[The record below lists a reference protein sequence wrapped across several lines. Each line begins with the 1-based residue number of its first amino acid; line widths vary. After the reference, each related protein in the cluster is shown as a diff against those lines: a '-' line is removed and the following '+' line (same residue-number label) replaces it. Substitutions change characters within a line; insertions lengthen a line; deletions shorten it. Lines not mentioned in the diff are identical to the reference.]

1 MAVGEAGV
9 DVGRIPGIHMGI
21 TPFVPIAP
29 PKLPTPMPPAS
40 PPDTS
45 GSSRPSGA
53 APMPVVSTTTSGSTK
68 TETRY
73 RTTKIQETVVHTLT
87 DNGAGAFGGFGTANY
102 AGKSLNVRLV
112 SLDSKTDGYKSD
124 YERSTSFD
132 GATGSA
138 DAQKGGEYQDNT
150 LSEELLATSTV
161 SVAYSTGTGSEVANT
176 SSYAP
181 PAVTIDLCPQTS
193 DYVVPGSVRF
203 TWMGHVFEDYDG
215 TLIRDRGPGDVGFA
229 AGQVNYTS
237 GVATVTDYVVD
248 GGPENFTLDSL
259 WTIRQNWNTA
269 SVFMRTDVAP
279 LKPTGFVM
287 QLVDSQGNA
296 ITGTSDVDGNVT
308 GTHLKG
314 RIEYQTGEVE
324 MQFGDYVLDTSLTDA
339 QKAEWWYDP
348 ADVGAV
354 QADKIWRPWPVDPT
368 TLRYSCV
375 SYVYLPVDASLMGVD
390 PAALPPDGRVAFA
403 RPGDTC
409 VVGMTHG
416 GPAFAPSVG
425 MTYDVG
431 HERLSFLQVLNDATG
446 AEILTGYTTDLDAGT
461 ATFTD
466 LTDYPAL
473 VKVVARTE
481 QYRQIA
487 EVRIDGKVK
496 LTQPIGHE
504 FPVGAVLS
512 TALRQGDRFARVRN
526 VFDQASWD
534 GTTWADAV
542 DATAGP
548 APSTYNAAQYPVQ
561 VANRGAITE
570 RWALRFRSGGQLFD
584 LIGEH
589 LGQIAS
595 GDINADFSPMNL
607 AAGAPYFTL
616 PAAGWGAGWV
626 AGNVLF
632 LDTVGAEFA
641 IDLLRCTQPSSPA
654 GVDDSFWLVQRG
666 DVGRAPESEF

>member
-1 MAVGEAGV
+1 MSYEQ
-9 DVGRIPGIHMGI
+9 R
-21 TPFVPIAP
+21 PISVT
-29 PKLPTPMPPAS
+29 KSPTSTATLQEMYGTA
-40 PPDTS
+40 D
-45 GSSRPSGA
+45 GA
-53 APMPVVSTTTSGSTK
+53 
-68 TETRY
+68 
-73 RTTKIQETVVHTLT
+73 KIVIMHTAT
-87 DNGAGAFGGFGTANY
+87 DDGAGHFLGDLGTIDY
-102 AGKSLNVRLV
+102 VGKSVSLRVVRLDRTV
-112 SLDSKTDGYKSD
+112 GGYRSD
-124 YERSTSFD
+124 YEKAPQFEAAIAD
-132 GATGSA
+132 GGASSGSA
-138 DAQKGGEYQDNT
+138 MRGGEFDRWGIADAVFAGSSIVARYRVAPT
-150 LSEELLATSTV
+150 LPTAKTMSFAAP
-161 SVAYSTGTGSEVANT
+161 SVV
-176 SSYAP
+176 
-181 PAVTIDLCPQTS
+181 IDLAPYTV
-193 DYVVPGSVRF
+193 DAILPGSVMF
-203 TWMGHVFEDYDG
+203 AWMNKTYQDHEGVIY
-215 TLIRDRGPGDVGFA
+215 RDRSGASPGIESGRMDYASGKALMTDWVVGGTGPDDF
-229 AGQVNYTS
+229 Q
-237 GVATVTDYVVD
+237 
-248 GGPENFTLDSL
+248 LLSL
-259 WTIRQNWNTA
+259 WTQKGQWATA
-269 SVFMRTDVAP
+269 SLFFNTDAAP
-279 LKPTGFVM
+279 LRPGAGGFV
-287 QLVDSQGNA
+287 LTVVDTQGETLTA
-296 ITGTSDVDGNVT
+296 QVDGQGMVS
-308 GTHLKG
+308 GAHMRG
-314 RIEYQTGEVE
+314 RVE
-324 MQFGDYVLDTSLTDA
+324 FARGGVELQFGDYVSDADLTA
-339 QKAEWWYDP
+339 QDKAQWWYDP

-354 QADKIWRPWPVDPT
+354 QPDKIWRPWPVDPT
-368 TLRYSCV
+368 TLRYSAI
-375 SYVYLPVDASLMGVD
+375 SYIYLPVDVSLMGVD
-390 PAALPPDGRVAFA
+390 PAALPADGRVAFA

-466 LTDYPAL
+466 LTGYPAL

-487 EVRIDGKVK
+487 EVRIDGQVK

-548 APSTYNAAQYPVQ
+548 APSTYNTSQYPVQ
-561 VANRGAITE
+561 IANRGAITE

-595 GDINADFSPMNL
+595 GDINVDFSPTNL

-616 PAAGWGAGWV
+616 LAAGWGAGWV

-632 LDTVGAEFA
+632 LDTVGAEFP
-641 IDLLRCTQPSSPA
+641 IDLLRCTQPSSPV